1 MARYGGLDSAIGD
14 DPMFGSIF
22 RFAAKRFQLPFQL
35 GRLSESSVEEV
46 ARSAENQST
55 LPRLT
60 LRRA

>member
-1 MARYGGLDSAIGD
+1 
-14 DPMFGSIF
+14 MFGSIF